1 MAALHRHPGIRT
13 FLLVWVGQLVSLVGS
28 GLTAFSL
35 GVWIYQRTD
44 STTQYA
50 LVPFCAAAPPLVV
63 LPLLGPLIDRWD
75 RKRLLVACD
84 LVGAAATAVVG
95 LLAWLGS
102 LSLAHAC
109 VIVAVTSSAA
119 ALQWPAYSA
128 TVTLLVPR
136 DQLGRAS
143 GMTQFAFA
151 VSQVIA
157 PLLAGALITLV
168 GLVGVTVLDFATFL
182 FSTTL
187 LLVAAIPPGA
197 PATGEPHGYW
207 RDLPFGWSYVFSHAG
222 LAALLLMFAA
232 VNFFC
237 ELAAVLFTPLVLNV
251 STPAALGTILA
262 VGGIGMIGGGALLSV
277 WGGPRRPAL
286 GAVIFSALSGAAV
299 AAAGFTV
306 SVPLLAAA
314 VFVFFFCQPLQTGS
328 SQVLWQRTV
337 PAELQ
342 GRHVGRP
349 ARLPRRRPARRPAVR
364 AGDGPRGAAGRDPR
378 TIPGSGAGARHRSHP
393 GRGRSTGAPFGRGG
407 GTVPAPATTRRSR
420 GPAAHGGAGLRP
432 KLNSHLQGGN
442 ADVRG

>member
-50 LVPFCAAAPPLVV
+50 LVTFCAAAPPLVV

-95 LLAWLGS
+95 LLAWLGA

-168 GLVGVTVLDFATFL
+168 GLVGVTVLDFASFL

-342 GRHVGRP
+342 GRVFS
-349 ARLPRRRPARRPAVR
+349 VR
-364 AGDGPRGAAGRDPR
+364 ATVAMSAVPLASLVAGPLADRLFEPAMAPGEPLAATLGPFL
-378 TIPGSGAGARHRSHP
+378 GVGP
-393 GRGRSTGAPFGRGG
+393 GRGIAVILVVAGALGLLSAAAAGLFRPLRQLDEAAAPPP
-407 GTVPAPATTRRSR
+407 TAAPACVQS
-420 GPAAHGGAGLRP
+420 
-432 KLNSHLQGGN
+432 
-442 ADVRG
+442 